1 MFYYVKNIWIQ
12 LEFNLTLA
20 ENKEIKLCVKMD
32 ITEDEETAKLLDVKD
47 IEIIESLDVDENNE
61 NDRNVENTSLLDE
74 KQPNGFCASE
84 AANQQENGIIE
95 PSTERRSDEPTELSF
110 EKGDEKNPCYLI
122 IQEKNAWLFCLYFVV
137 VVVVVVPIVAYVS
150 HSFFFIPVYS
160 SEIQHL
166 LIVSFNAIRFI
177 VN

>member
-110 EKGDEKNPCYLI
+110 EKGDEKNPCCI
-122 IQEKNAWLFCLYFVV
+122 IKYKKKMRDCFVYILLLLLSPSFQLWLMLV
-137 VVVVVVPIVAYVS
+137 
-150 HSFFFIPVYS
+150 
-160 SEIQHL
+160 
-166 LIVSFNAIRFI
+166 IRFFLFRFI
-177 VN
+177 QVKFNIY